1 MFKQIFENY
10 RSFLNERKV
19 DKEYQVIAESYIDA
33 LLQTADEIKESK
45 DRIIKTTYF
54 KNIVYSPGS
63 LRRIFGVDS
72 VEEGNYLFIP
82 REELGNKIIKD
93 YLDKIPEQQRTLITD
108 IEEEYAFKDKF
119 IFSLSLHPRMKN
131 AELGGMSQENIY
143 LHVSYY
149 PDMEKMNTT
158 NPWIYLK
165 EDVLPQLKTEIK
177 SVFVHEL
184 THAIDNIRSFNKY
197 EDEYKDIYQFGP
209 KSMRKGG
216 YTPKQV
222 YGSGYGELNARSVE
236 AKYFIKEKINAL
248 SQVLIGLSPNDSKEE
263 YLKTIKDLDKDM
275 VDSAIEN
282 SKDIKTKKLLM
293 YAKERLVPDYIDQ
306 IMGIVS
312 SIQTNNP
319 RMFIDSVGDIEELT
333 YWNTLP
339 SKSKAE
345 KEFRQ
350 KAVGRLLD
358 VFEDLKEEYKED
370 PEMSSVLQ
378 KINNIQGIS

>member
-1 MFKQIFENY
+1 MFQRIFENY

-19 DKEYQVIAESYIDA
+19 DKEYEAIAEAYIDA
-33 LLQTADEIKESK
+33 LLQTANEIKETN
-45 DRIIKTTYF
+45 DRLISTKYF
-54 KNIVYSPGS
+54 KKIGHSPGF
-63 LRRIFGVDS
+63 LRRIFGVESAD
-72 VEEGNYLFIP
+72 EGNYFFIP
-82 REELGNKIIKD
+82 NEELGDKIVQD
-93 YLDKIPEQQRTLITD
+93 YLNKIPEQERTLITD

-119 IFSLSLHPRMKN
+119 IFTLFLHPRMKN
-131 AELGGMSQENIY
+131 VELGGMSGENIY
-143 LHVSYY
+143 IHISYY
-149 PDMEKMNTT
+149 PDKEAMDTT

-165 EDVLPQLKTEIK
+165 EQVLPQLKKEIK

-184 THAIDNIRSFNKY
+184 THAIDNIRSFDKD

-209 KSMRKGG
+209 KSMRAGK
-216 YTPKQV
+216 YTQKQL

-236 AKYFIKEKINAL
+236 AKHFIKEKINSL
-248 SQVLIGLSPNDSKEE
+248 YQVLVGLVPNDSKEE
-263 YLKTIKDLDKDM
+263 YLKAIKDLDKDKI
-275 VDSAIEN
+275 DSAIKD
-282 SKDIKTKKLLM
+282 SKDIRTQKLLM

-312 SIQTNNP
+312 SIQTNNT

-339 SKSKAE
+339 KGSKAE

-358 VFEDLKEEYKED
+358 VFEDLREEYKEN
-370 PEMSSVLQ
+370 PEISSVLQ
-378 KINNIQGIS
+378 MINKIQGIS